1 MNDYIHPRI
10 LVAGL
15 GNIFLGD
22 DAFGCEVAHELAGM
36 EVPAA
41 AVVVDFGI
49 RGYDLAYALTAPY
62 ETIILVDAIARG
74 LRPGTVSVLQPA
86 DTAAPPNVS
95 DIFDPHS
102 MNPARLLYLAR
113 TLGEITAEI
122 YILGCE
128 PSDFG
133 DELEGRI
140 GLSKPVQAAVPHAAD
155 TVIELIHRAIQQQ
168 QASVPCDARLEA

>member
-1 MNDYIHPRI
+1 MRQIRQFRI
-10 LVAGL
+10 LVAGI

-22 DAFGCEVAHELAGM
+22 DAFGCEVARVLA
-36 EVPAA
+36 ETEIPAGA
-41 AVVVDFGI
+41 AVVDFGV
-49 RGYDLAYALTAPY
+49 RGFDLAYALLEPY
-62 ETIILVDAIARG
+62 QTVILIDAIARG
-74 LRPGTVSVLQPA
+74 LRPGTVSVLQPS

-102 MNPARLLYLAR
+102 MNPARLFYLAR

-122 YILGCE
+122 YIVGCE

-140 GLSKPVQAAVPHAAD
+140 GLSAPVQSAVPEAAKA
-155 TVIELIHRAIQQQ
+155 VIELIHRALRQPGRTV
-168 QASVPCDARLEA
+168 APELRLEA